1 MKYFKF
7 LLIVLGLAASP
18 HFLSTPARS
27 QDVLVEA
34 KPVAST
40 AKEKTPAEKEWD
52 EIAAKWTT
60 PEWIQDA
67 KFGLWAHWGP
77 QSVPRLGGG
86 WYARH
91 MYMPDVSKERWGRNA
106 YSHHVETYGHPSEF
120 GYKDLIHHHFK
131 AEKFDADAL
140 VRQFKDWGA
149 RYVAI
154 IANHHENFDLY
165 PTSVHD
171 WNSVKVGPRR
181 DLLGEFAAAAKKQ
194 NLPWV
199 ATVHVGRMFFPPAGT
214 SDKDGLKSGVPYDL
228 AQTKADGKG
237 KWWEG
242 LDPRQLY
249 GQPKDIDIRT
259 MELIENYDPDML
271 YFDRSFLPF
280 RERWMLT
287 EYYRRS
293 LAKHGYIKAIITVKK
308 PAIGAMLDVERGQ
321 LDSVQ
326 DFVWQTDTTMFNG
339 WFRKEDEGDK
349 NLRYDTR
356 CLVEMLTDI
365 VSKNGVMLLNVALYA
380 DGSIPQDQAKEIQGL
395 ADWLK
400 IHGEAVYTTR
410 PWKIHGVGGQTRK
423 GHFSERTRYDSQPWG
438 SDVIRFTRS
447 KDNKTLYVFIYGAKP
462 GEALTIEPL
471 QKGGLLESK
480 IESISLMG
488 SDARLDYDIRSE
500 GLKTTLPAK
509 LASPIA
515 SVLKI
520 QTAGL

>member
-1 MKYFKF
+1 
-7 LLIVLGLAASP
+7 
-18 HFLSTPARS
+18 
-27 QDVLVEA
+27 
-34 KPVAST
+34 
-40 AKEKTPAEKEWD
+40 
-52 EIAAKWTT
+52 
-60 PEWIQDA
+60 
-67 KFGLWAHWGP
+67 
-77 QSVPRLGGG
+77 
-86 WYARH
+86 
-91 MYMPDVSKERWGRNA
+91 
-106 YSHHVETYGHPSEF
+106 
-120 GYKDLIHHHFK
+120 
-131 AEKFDADAL
+131 
-140 VRQFKDWGA
+140 
-149 RYVAI
+149 
-154 IANHHENFDLY
+154 
-165 PTSVHD
+165 
-171 WNSVKVGPRR
+171 
-181 DLLGEFAAAAKKQ
+181 
-194 NLPWV
+194 
-199 ATVHVGRMFFPPAGT
+199 
-214 SDKDGLKSGVPYDL
+214 VPYDL